1 MNLLNISPLDGRYQ
15 NKTKDLAPIFSEYGL
30 IYYRLF
36 VEIKWFIALSENKDI
51 TELPKLEQDSI
62 KYLEDIYGEIL
73 INENSLIKHTMQCL
87 SYLIAEDRLRIKF
100 VFVKEEGEFHPKTY
114 IFDDTSNQLVVSG
127 SNNYT
132 SRGFLKNIEHTQ
144 VSKSWGSEENQQVAA
159 QLKIQSSPTVVA
171 FKNKQ
176 IVDAFQGMVTE
187 KQIVEFVE
195 KALGEKLEEDFSE
208 FYESIEQ
215 EIKEKNYSSA
225 KETLLEFISN
235 NSKDQKAISLY
246 LSCLIELR
254 QYQEIDEFLNSLNDD
269 IKKNTEIETIINR
282 LEIIKKNSKGP
293 SIEEL
298 MKRLD
303 KQPNNIIIVIE
314 TADKLFSL
322 NDYNSA
328 FKLLLEKY
336 PKNKEKIKGKI
347 IEFFN
352 ALGHSHESTIEYR
365 KKLSQ
370 IIFS

>member
-1 MNLLNISPLDGRYQ
+1 MIENTNIIEVNESDFNEKIISASEEKVVIVDFWAPWCGPCKQLTPLLEKVISKGKDKLLLAKINID
-15 NKTKDLAPIFSEYGL
+15 
-30 IYYRLF
+30 
-36 VEIKWFIALSENKDI
+36 
-51 TELPKLEQDSI
+51 
-62 KYLEDIYGEIL
+62 
-73 INENSLIKHTMQCL
+73 
-87 SYLIAEDRLRIKF
+87 
-100 VFVKEEGEFHPKTY
+100 
-114 IFDDTSNQLVVSG
+114 
-127 SNNYT
+127 
-132 SRGFLKNIEHTQ
+132 
-144 VSKSWGSEENQQVAA
+144 ENQQVAA
-159 QLKIQSSPTVVA
+159 QLKIQSIPTVFA

-254 QYQEIDEFLNSLNDD
+254 QYQEVDEFLNSLNDD
-269 IKKNTEIETIINR
+269 IKKNTEIETIIKR

-303 KQPNNIIIVIE
+303 KQPNNIIIIIE

-336 PKNKEKIKGKI
+336 PKNKEKIKIKI
-347 IEFFN
+347 LEFFN
-352 ALGHSHESTIEYR
+352 ALGHSHDSTIEYR
-365 KKLSQ
+365 KKFSQ
-370 IIFS
+370 IMFS